1 MSREGMCMAIDGDE
15 VCACHGKLE
24 AYEQMAEALR
34 EIVEAGTAAWLH
46 PERLAKAR
54 AALRVA
60 GGEWQR
66 DVR

>member
-34 EIVEAGTAAWLH
+34 DLLSALPTDQTF
-46 PERLAKAR
+46 RLRSNADKAR
-54 AALRVA
+54 AALRAA
-60 GGEWQR
+60 GGE
-66 DVR
+66 